1 MTTTTVFQPSVCA
14 FKQGLGARNETSC
27 PAGVLCLPSALSV
40 LYNLEFI
47 RPALKD
53 PPGEEESKSIPDNQR
68 ERFFIIHRTY
78 RVWEYSWWVPVLILR
93 LLPFPREPLGAP
105 PSASHGLAHVV
116 TVGMLSV
123 EPVPPLHALW
133 YPLLPGP
140 TCKP

>member
-1 MTTTTVFQPSVCA
+1 VTTTTVFQPSVCA
-14 FKQGLGARNETSC
+14 FKQGARDETSC

-47 RPALKD
+47 RPALQD

-78 RVWEYSWWVPVLILR
+78 RVWEYSWWVLVLILR
-93 LLPFPREPLGAP
+93 LLRTLGAP
-105 PSASHGLAHVV
+105 PSASHELAHVV

-123 EPVPPLHALW
+123 EPVSPLHALRC
-133 YPLLPGP
+133 PLPPGP